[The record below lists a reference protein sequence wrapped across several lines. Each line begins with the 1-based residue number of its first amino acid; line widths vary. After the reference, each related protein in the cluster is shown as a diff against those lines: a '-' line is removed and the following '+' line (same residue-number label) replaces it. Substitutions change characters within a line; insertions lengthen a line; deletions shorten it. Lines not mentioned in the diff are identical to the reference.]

1 MASSERKVDSIVLIW
16 WCFIILIAYLAL
28 ILYDYIN
35 DDKHEY
41 VLTDVINLF
50 SFISFSLVSTLVL
63 SPWIMV
69 AIAILWIVDRVFQDN
84 KYSYW
89 TLSFIELLYLSIVLM
104 LKNIV
109 LMVITVVSV
118 VFVTI
123 GALCVI
129 YTEISK
135 NGAKQLRS
143 GKVNAEHLSGKKD
156 IRI

>member
-1 MASSERKVDSIVLIW
+1 MASSGRKVDSIVFIW
-16 WCFIILIAYLAL
+16 WCSIGLIAYLIL
-28 ILYDYIN
+28 ILHDCNYE
-35 DDKHEY
+35 KKRKY

-50 SFISFSLVSTLVL
+50 SFISFFLVSTLVL

-109 LMVITVVSV
+109 LMVITVVLV
-118 VFVTI
+118 VFVAF
-123 GALCVI
+123 GAFCFI
-129 YTEISK
+129 IS
-135 NGAKQLRS
+135 
-143 GKVNAEHLSGKKD
+143 
-156 IRI
+156 